1 MWEMK
6 TKILKELYDNGYYLT
21 GEYNRVDIINP
32 NGDKSLEI
40 FFFGL
45 SDIRIRKVKQWWT
58 TDEMFNIFL
67 DEEGEVRIEL
77 PEFII

>member
-45 SDIRIRKVKQWWT
+45 SDIRIRK
-58 TDEMFNIFL
+58 DRNIFL

>member
-45 SDIRIRKVKQWWT
+45 RDIRIRKVKQWWT

-67 DEEGEVRIEL
+67 DEEGEVRIQL
-77 PEFII
+77 PEFVI